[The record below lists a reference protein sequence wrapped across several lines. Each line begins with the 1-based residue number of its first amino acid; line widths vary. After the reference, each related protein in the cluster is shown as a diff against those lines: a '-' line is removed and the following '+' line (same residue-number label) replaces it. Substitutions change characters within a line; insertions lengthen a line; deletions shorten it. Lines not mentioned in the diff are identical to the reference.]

1 MWIFLGLS
9 ILIQAPIL
17 YFVSSARSAD
27 DAKSSSQDAIKLST
41 NTRSDAL
48 IAVYILVTFHT
59 LCAISM
65 MCAFRSASKERSYA
79 IEESKYEKEYEDEEY
94 NSRYEEEI
102 SPNKPVVSFGD
113 QQNPAGSFVVSLVK
127 VKSKLMIM
135 IRQRVKTRSTVSL
148 TLPAYHLTR

>member
-1 MWIFLGLS
+1 
-9 ILIQAPIL
+9 
-17 YFVSSARSAD
+17 
-27 DAKSSSQDAIKLST
+27 
-41 NTRSDAL
+41 
-48 IAVYILVTFHT
+48 
-59 LCAISM
+59 

-79 IEESKYEKEYEDEEY
+79 IEESEYEKEYEDEEY

-113 QQNPAGSFVVSLVK
+113 QQNPAGSFVVSLLK

-148 TLPAYHLTR
+148 TLPAYHLTRSRSTIQFMSQTQHWITMMKFQITQS